1 MTLDSYF
8 GERVEIAGLLAEAG
22 EPSLLNV
29 YQTDLPK
36 VLVLVVASRFE
47 RDVVRHIEDFF
58 TATSDHETAPFFV
71 KKKALTR
78 QYHQLFDWET
88 STAKRFI
95 SFFGPACATNFK
107 KMAQEHD
114 WLDKSV
120 HDFLL
125 LGRTRNQLV
134 HSDLASCSMPLTPE
148 EVKDAYASAVRF
160 VNAIPHIIRAEPLP
174 EASTEKP

>member
-8 GERVEIAGLLAEAG
+8 GERVEIADLLARAG

-47 RDVVRHIEDFF
+47 SDVVSHIEEFF
-58 TATSDHETAPFFV
+58 TATSKHETAPFFV

-78 QYHQLFDWET
+78 QYHQLFDWDRN
-88 STAKRFI
+88 TATRFI
-95 SFFGPACATNFK
+95 NFFGPACEKNFTA
-107 KMAQEHD
+107 MSQEHE

-120 HDFLL
+120 ADFLL

-134 HSDLASCSMPLTPE
+134 HSDIASYSMTLTPD
-148 EVKDAYASAVRF
+148 EVKDGYISATRF
-160 VNAIPHIIRAEPLP
+160 VQSIPHIIRAEPLP
-174 EASTEKP
+174 RVEDESG